1 MWRLLRSFWSVVLK
15 KNTEWVFCSLVSTT
29 LHLIL
34 GVRMR
39 MMPCTAP
46 CECVCVHSAC
56 GWAMWSRYRTTVES
70 NMKVS
75 IIYTWLVKTPQHAF
89 FFSIFSYSL
98 LALLA
103 SFVHWLRCF
112 LFLNVANRRW
122 RSALNSAKQVCCCGG
137 PSPKSTEEPKISLD
151 TRQQARS
158 GRVHV
163 AQKFFWSEVTALLI
177 IRSKIEVPTTI
188 PSLDSLQYERLN
200 VCVA

>member
-1 MWRLLRSFWSVVLK
+1 M
-15 KNTEWVFCSLVSTT
+15 FCSPVSTT

-34 GVRMR
+34 GVRMC

-46 CECVCVHSAC
+46 CECVCAHSAC

-122 RSALNSAKQVCCCGG
+122 RSALNSTKHVAAEDLLPNQQK
-137 PSPKSTEEPKISLD
+137 SPKS
-151 TRQQARS
+151 
-158 GRVHV
+158 
-163 AQKFFWSEVTALLI
+163 LLI
-177 IRSKIEVPTTI
+177 QDSKQDLVV
-188 PSLDSLQYERLN
+188 SMLRKNFSDQKLRHYW
-200 VCVA
+200 